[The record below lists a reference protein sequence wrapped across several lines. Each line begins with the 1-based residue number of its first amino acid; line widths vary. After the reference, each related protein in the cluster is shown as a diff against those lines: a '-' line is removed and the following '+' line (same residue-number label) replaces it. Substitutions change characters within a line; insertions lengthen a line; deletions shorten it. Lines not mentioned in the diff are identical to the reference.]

1 MTRAFTA
8 IASLKA
14 AMYSAAQTAFAA
26 ELSAPEPTLGVLYG
40 LPSSENGPS
49 DVVGIVAVRTT
60 QEPATFGTNRS
71 REEELEVDV
80 YVGVYRGGR
89 GSELEQAA
97 QERAVDLLGVLEQY
111 IRKDA
116 PTLGG
121 VVRECFLTKVELDGR
136 TPAEVEY
143 LGVLAELE
151 ATFTAKVRITT

>member
-8 IASLKA
+8 IAPLKA
-14 AMYSAAQTAFAA
+14 AMYTAAQTVYA
-26 ELSAPEPTLGVLYG
+26 SEPTVGVLYG
-40 LPSSENGPS
+40 LPSSENGPT

-60 QEPATFGTNRS
+60 QEAATFGTNRS
-71 REEELEVDV
+71 REEEIEIDV

-97 QERAVDLLGVLEQY
+97 QERAVDLLGMLEQH
-111 IRKDA
+111 IREDD

-136 TPAEVEY
+136 TPTEVEH